1 MNLNSPAL
9 SINSYCFQIRI
20 LKKTSAMILNVCLFV
35 QGAVGVYE
43 LEKLQPEV
51 TSLCSRISKL
61 DCRDAKD
68 R

>member
-1 MNLNSPAL
+1 
-9 SINSYCFQIRI
+9 
-20 LKKTSAMILNVCLFV
+20 MISNVCVHV